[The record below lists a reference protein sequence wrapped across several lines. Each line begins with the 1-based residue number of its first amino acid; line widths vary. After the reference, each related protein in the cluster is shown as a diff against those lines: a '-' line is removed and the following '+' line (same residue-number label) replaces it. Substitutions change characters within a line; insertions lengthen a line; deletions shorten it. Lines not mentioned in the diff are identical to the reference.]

1 MFFRG
6 SEVIDVFLFFFRC
19 LSFLRIEQFLK
30 RLRENVES
38 LKSFGCPCEAF
49 YGFLMRFESFQKE
62 FYNDV
67 SRVMAGSLMKFKGF
81 EGVPEGIFEFHKSIS
96 SLSLQLSIYE

>member
-6 SEVIDVFLFFFRC
+6 SEVIDVFFFR
-19 LSFLRIEQFLK
+19 QFLK

-67 SRVMAGSLMKFKGF
+67 SRVMAGSLMKFKGC

-96 SLSLQLSIYE
+96 SLSLQLSICE